1 MQQKFLEKTLGQQIA
16 DMAAKYPDDNMID
29 YTDRDYSRTW
39 KEFNDECET
48 IARGFMALGLKKGS
62 HISIWGTN
70 VPAWLLTFFGS
81 AKMGGILVTV
91 NTSYKVFELDYQ
103 LKQSDSEAIVLID
116 GYKGTSYI
124 DIINELCPELE
135 SCEPGKLKSR
145 RLPLLKSVIYA
156 GEGECPAGMVDWK
169 DLYTLAE
176 QTPVEEFEAVRDS
189 CDCHEVVN
197 IQYTSG
203 TTGFPKGV
211 MLTHGNLASVVTS
224 SCMCFQGGNSVGF
237 LPLNHTFSWVA
248 TIFAAFIIITYGYIC
263 VDIKNLVKD
272 FQTHHPQNFSGVPLV
287 VETIYKRV
295 WKTAR
300 KTGREE
306 VLKKGIKI
314 SRFLLKFGI
323 DVRRKLFA
331 QVHEQLGGNLKYI
344 IVGGAA
350 LDPEYEQGL
359 YDLGIQVLN
368 GYGITECSPAVTTN
382 TMENHKSG
390 SVGRPLPCN
399 EIKINDPDEDGV
411 GEIYVRGSNVMRGYY
426 KDPEATAAAFDNG
439 WFKTGDYGR
448 IDEDGFLFFV
458 GRKKNLIITNNGKN
472 VSPEELEDKL
482 SQRCHAI
489 HEILVSQEGN
499 KIVAEVYPYYEDYGK
514 EADQLIK
521 DAVNQFNRDMPRWKN
536 IDKLEFRS
544 EEFPKTTT
552 LKIRRNYKELEKAG
566 KI

>member
-1 MQQKFLEKTLGQQIA
+1 
-16 DMAAKYPDDNMID
+16 
-29 YTDRDYSRTW
+29 
-39 KEFNDECET
+39 
-48 IARGFMALGLKKGS
+48 
-62 HISIWGTN
+62 
-70 VPAWLLTFFGS
+70 
-81 AKMGGILVTV
+81 
-91 NTSYKVFELDYQ
+91 
-103 LKQSDSEAIVLID
+103 
-116 GYKGTSYI
+116 
-124 DIINELCPELE
+124 
-135 SCEPGKLKSR
+135 
-145 RLPLLKSVIYA
+145 
-156 GEGECPAGMVDWK
+156 
-169 DLYTLAE
+169 
-176 QTPVEEFEAVRDS
+176 
-189 CDCHEVVN
+189 
-197 IQYTSG
+197 
-203 TTGFPKGV
+203 

-224 SCMCFQGGNSVGF
+224 SCKCFQGGNSVGF

-426 KDPEATAAAFDNG
+426 KDPEATAEAFDNG

-536 IDKLEFRS
+536 IDRLDFRT